1 MKRSLGANTIVYPAP
16 VFVIG
21 TYDEEE
27 KPNIMATAWAGICCS
42 SPPCVAVSLR
52 AATSSHG
59 SIMKK
64 RAFTVNIPSEDHAA
78 QADYAG
84 MFSGEDRNKFDIL
97 GLTPVRS
104 KFVDAP
110 YVEEFPLVLE
120 CRVLHV
126 FELGLHTQFV
136 GEIMDAKADEEI
148 IGEKGVLD
156 VKMIKPILYDPSNG
170 DYYGLGRH
178 IGKAYSIGREL
189 EVRKEVK

>member
-16 VFVIG
+16 VFVVG
-21 TYDEEE
+21 TYDEEG
-27 KPNIMATAWAGICCS
+27 KPNIMAAAWAGICCS

-52 AATSSHG
+52 AATYSHG

-64 RAFTVNIPSEDHAA
+64 KAFTVNIPSEDHAA
-78 QADYAG
+78 AADYAG
-84 MFSGEDRNKFDIL
+84 MFSGEDRNKFDVL

-110 YVEEFPLVLE
+110 YVKEFPLVLE
-120 CRVLHV
+120 CNLIHV

-136 GEIMDAKADEEI
+136 GQIMDAKVDEEI

-178 IGKAYSIGREL
+178 IGKAYSMGREL